1 MKSVF
6 YAYFIVCAVMI
17 VLGAIIL
24 LALVPM
30 QYKKA
35 NGKKYSKTQQ
45 FPFELISYNESW
57 LPYSR
62 FLIILIAFF
71 IAASSGLFLSVIG
84 LFTAYISMASFI
96 VASGVLSSFTF
107 AALFFVKA
115 TKHLKVHIFTFTLFG
130 VSSALFDT
138 MNMIAFLQMP
148 SNGGLPY
155 FFAAMAGVLGIG
167 KILFLVNP
175 KLGHWAE
182 LDSSVD
188 QDGVVTH
195 TRPNPFVIA
204 LTQWVLVIGQI
215 ASALL
220 GLIGFFVLI
229 LPLL

>member
-6 YAYFIVCAVMI
+6 YAYFIVCVFMV
-17 VLGAIIL
+17 VLGAVFL
-24 LALVPM
+24 FALVPM
-30 QYKKA
+30 RYKKA
-35 NGKKYSKTQQ
+35 NNKKYSKSQQ

-71 IAASSGLFLSVIG
+71 MAISSGLFLSTIG
-84 LFTAYISMASFI
+84 LFTSFLSMASFI
-96 VASGVLSSFTF
+96 VAAGVLSSFTF

-115 TKHLKVHIFTFTLFG
+115 TKHLKAHIFTFTLFG
-130 VSSALFDT
+130 TSSILFDT
-138 MNMIAFLQMP
+138 MNLIAFLQMP
-148 SNGGLPY
+148 SNTGLPY
-155 FFAAMAGVLGIG
+155 FLASIAGVLGIG

-182 LDSSVD
+182 MDSTVD

-195 TRPNPFVIA
+195 IRPKPFIIA
-204 LTQWVLVIGQI
+204 LTEWVLVGGQMI
-215 ASALL
+215 SALVS
-220 GLIGFFVLI
+220 LIGFFVLI